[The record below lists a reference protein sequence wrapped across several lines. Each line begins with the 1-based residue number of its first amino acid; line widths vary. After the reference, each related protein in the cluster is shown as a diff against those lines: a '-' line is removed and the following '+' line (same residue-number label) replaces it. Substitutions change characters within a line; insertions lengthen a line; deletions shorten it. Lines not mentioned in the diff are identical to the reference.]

1 MTTDLENIEHS
12 IKNLIGKKNYPCVA
26 AIQSLHQQEFKIG
39 TYKNFGTGDFST
51 QLGRDLIEF
60 KKLQKETNSIYL
72 SFWAVFTDP
81 AFETEEAF
89 EKAMWRELSLLS
101 AKDGPNIPW
110 DEHFS
115 SDPEQKNFCF
125 SFGGDAF
132 FIVGL
137 HPKSSRLARQF
148 PYPAL
153 VFNLYEQFE
162 ELHRQGKY
170 EPMIK
175 TNRLRDIKFQGSVN
189 PTVEQHS
196 DVWEA
201 IQFSGR
207 ANTPDWKCPFK
218 HDLKND

>member
-1 MTTDLENIEHS
+1 MKTDVEKVQHS
-12 IKNLIGKKNYPCVA
+12 IKELIGKKNYPCIA
-26 AIQSLHQQEFKIG
+26 AIQSLHQGEFKIG
-39 TYKNFGTGDFST
+39 TYKNFGTGEFAA
-51 QLGRDLIEF
+51 QLGEDLKAF
-60 KKLQKETNSIYL
+60 KELQKQSGSIYL
-72 SFWAVFTDP
+72 SFWAVFAAP
-81 AFETEEAF
+81 AFETEESF
-89 EKAMWRELSLLS
+89 EQAMWRELSLLS
-101 AKDGPNIPW
+101 AQEPPNIPW

-115 SDPEQKNFCF
+115 SDPTQKNFCF

-137 HPKSSRLARQF
+137 HPKSSRLARRF

-175 TNRLRDIKFQGSVN
+175 TNRQRDLKFQGSVN

-207 ANTPDWKCPFK
+207 ANPPDWQCPFK
-218 HDLKND
+218 HDLKS